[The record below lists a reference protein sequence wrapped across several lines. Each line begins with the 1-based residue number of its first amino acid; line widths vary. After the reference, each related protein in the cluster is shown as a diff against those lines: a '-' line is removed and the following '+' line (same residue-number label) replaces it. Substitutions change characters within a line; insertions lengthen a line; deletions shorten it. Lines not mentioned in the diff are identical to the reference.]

1 MWRIC
6 SSGTLGKK
14 LRTNLEQGAKYGKR
28 ERIRFDKFIQIRVTN
43 LVYTFKT
50 NLKQG
55 SHSGGKILDKF
66 GAGGEIW
73 KTNLRQNWSGGTNL
87 EQVDNLGRVSK
98 RCRKL

>member
-14 LRTNLEQGAKYGKR
+14 LRTNLEQGDKYGKR

-66 GAGGEIW
+66 GAGG
-73 KTNLRQNWSGGTNL
+73 RNL
-87 EQVDNLGRVSK
+87 EDK
-98 RCRKL
+98 FETKLERGDKSGAG

>member
-14 LRTNLEQGAKYGKR
+14 LWTNLEQGDKYGKR

-55 SHSGGKILDKF
+55 SHSGGQIWSRGRNLEDKF
-66 GAGGEIW
+66 ETKLEQGDKSGAG
-73 KTNLRQNWSGGTNL
+73 
-87 EQVDNLGRVSK
+87 
-98 RCRKL
+98 